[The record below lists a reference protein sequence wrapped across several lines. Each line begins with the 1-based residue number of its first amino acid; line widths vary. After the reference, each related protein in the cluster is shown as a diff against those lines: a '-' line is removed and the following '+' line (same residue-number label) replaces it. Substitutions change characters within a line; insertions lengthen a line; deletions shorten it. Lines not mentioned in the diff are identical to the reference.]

1 VASRDVAAFSQEAP
15 PLGRRWFSQS
25 SCIERLD
32 CGMSILA
39 EKALGLAHLGVF
51 AIPQVAA
58 KNREHNSRSNESHT
72 QYTQLSFSGAA
83 AQGAAD

>member
-1 VASRDVAAFSQEAP
+1 
-15 PLGRRWFSQS
+15 
-25 SCIERLD
+25 
-32 CGMSILA
+32 MSILA

-51 AIPQVAA
+51 AVPQVAA